1 MMRNVSAMKDRLFPF
16 LGGIVAVLAAVLGY
30 LSVYFTASQPENY
43 GAFRY
48 KVYAWAC
55 IILGLAG
62 VMLCAW
68 AVVRDTAP
76 SRAHDNKSE
85 IKDC

>member
-1 MMRNVSAMKDRLFPF
+1 MKNRVLIF
-16 LGGIVAVLAAVLGY
+16 GGGVVVVLIAVLAY

-48 KVYAWAC
+48 KVFAWAC

-62 VMLCAW
+62 VLLCAW
-68 AVVRDTAP
+68 SVFRGTSQP
-76 SRAHDNKSE
+76 RAQDNSE
-85 IKDC
+85 IKDR